1 MVELFE
7 QKSEQLFNKVTSDK
21 RWDISN
27 QTLFNVFALSYYGYS
42 FGLGHLICFL
52 DPEKINSFVQHKL
65 VGLGAGEKYVTG
77 LIDFAYS
84 TFLQP
89 TEGINAQLVG
99 IGHSH
104 FSAEDTTQLT
114 NAIFNNA
121 KSIDEGKTNQ

>member
-1 MVELFE
+1 MIEIFK
-7 QKSEQLFNKVTSDK
+7 QKSEQLFNQVTNDE
-21 RWDISN
+21 RWDINN

-42 FGLGHLICFL
+42 FGVGNLLFFL
-52 DPEKINSFVQHKL
+52 DPTEINAFVKHKL
-65 VGLGAGEKYVTG
+65 IELGAGEKYVSG
-77 LIDFAYS
+77 LIDFAYD

-104 FSAEDTTQLT
+104 CSAEDTTELT

-121 KSIDEGKTNQ
+121 KSIQQA